1 MTKNLPKWQERDWS
15 VRMTSAKTA
24 VPGSILPSPTPPT
37 PPSVTPPTPP
47 PTSSPP
53 TSGRWTILALLAL
66 AELLGMS
73 LWFTASAVSA
83 ELGTRWEL
91 SQAQTGWLATAVN
104 LGFVAGT
111 AVAAVL
117 NLADIVRSR
126 AYFAVAAVLAAGANA
141 AVLAAPGFGE
151 AVACRFATGFLLAGV
166 YPPAIKMAAT
176 WFRSARGLAVGT
188 IVGALTVGK
197 AAPYLLDALPA
208 AGPETVVLG
217 ASGAAVAGAALVG
230 LLYRDG
236 PYRFSR
242 SAFSWGLV
250 GKVLRHRETRLATA
264 GYLGH
269 MWELYAMWAWVPA
282 FLAASGEAAAAS
294 ASATEAI
301 ASASDGGMSPAHG
314 SASPVHG
321 STSPAHGSAAVKL
334 AGFAAIAAGGM
345 GCVWGGW
352 AADRTSRERVVVASM
367 AASGLCSL
375 AIGLLFGGAFPL
387 VAAVAVT
394 WGFFVVADSAQFSTM
409 VTESAPRDAVG
420 TAVTL
425 QTCLGFL
432 LATVTIQLVPAVAEA
447 VGWKWAFPVLA
458 LGPAAGI
465 AAIGRLSRLRPRP
478 EVSPAAAPV
487 APSTR
492 PTSPPAR

>member
-1 MTKNLPKWQERDWS
+1 
-15 VRMTSAKTA
+15 MTSAKTA
-24 VPGSILPSPTPPT
+24 APGSTPPC
-37 PPSVTPPTPP
+37 VTPPTPTP
-47 PTSSPP
+47 PSSLP

-83 ELGTRWEL
+83 ELGARWEL
-91 SQAQTGWLATAVN
+91 SQTQTGWLATAVN

-111 AVAAVL
+111 AVAALL

-126 AYFAVAAVLAAGANA
+126 VYFAWAAVLAAGANA

-197 AAPYLLDALPA
+197 ATPYLLDALPA

-242 SAFSWGLV
+242 SPFSWGLV

-282 FLAASGEAAAAS
+282 FLAASGEVAAASVGAAS
-294 ASATEAI
+294 ASTTEAI
-301 ASASDGGMSPAHG
+301 AAASDSG
-314 SASPVHG
+314 ASPSHG
-321 STSPAHGSAAVKL
+321 GAAVKL

-375 AIGLLFGGAFPL
+375 AIGLLFGGPFPL
-387 VAAVAVT
+387 VAAVAVV

-409 VTESAPRDAVG
+409 VTETAPRDAVG

-432 LATVTIQLVPAVAEA
+432 LATVTIQLVPAVADA
-447 VGWKWAFPVLA
+447 VGWQWAFPVLA

-465 AAIGRLSRLRPRP
+465 AAIGRLSRLRRP
-478 EVSPAAAPV
+478 A
-487 APSTR
+487 
-492 PTSPPAR
+492 